1 MGANGVPSSRRGG
14 IGKTPFT
21 VLRGLWRGLF
31 EDMAKTRPAF
41 VQELAWRL
49 EAIGF
54 DLFTALI
61 RALPIDLASDLGAAL
76 ARAVGPL
83 TRNHRAAERNLR
95 LAFPH
100 MGDAER
106 RELLRQQWDNV
117 GRVFFEFPIMDRLTP
132 QSGRVEIVGGERLS
146 RIASSGTP
154 VVFVS
159 GHFSNWEI
167 MPAAIL
173 AAGIACEITYRAA
186 NNPYVDAR
194 IKASRARYGVRLF
207 APKGGDGAKELL
219 AGLKE
224 GRSVA
229 LMNDQKYDGGVAA
242 PFFGRTVHTLPAGVR
257 LALRFGASLQPMSVQ
272 RLKGARFR
280 CVVHEPIAFKQT
292 GARTADIESGVRAI
306 NAFIEARVRERPH
319 EWFWV
324 HRRWPAGAYAEL
336 AAQGY

>member
-1 MGANGVPSSRRGG
+1 
-14 IGKTPFT
+14 
-21 VLRGLWRGLF
+21 
-31 EDMAKTRPAF
+31 MAKTRSAF
-41 VQELAWRL
+41 VQDMAWRM
-49 EAIGF
+49 EAAGF

-61 RALPIDLASDLGAAL
+61 RALPVDIASGLGGAL
-76 ARAVGPL
+76 ARLIGPL

-95 LAFPH
+95 LAFPE
-100 MGDAER
+100 MGDGER
-106 RELLRQQWDNV
+106 KRLLGQQWDNV
-117 GRVFFEFPIMDRLTP
+117 GRVFFELPVMDRLTP
-132 QSGRVEIVGGERLS
+132 GSGRVEIVGGERLA
-146 RIASSGTP
+146 RIASSGRP

-173 AAGIACEITYRAA
+173 AAEIECEITYRAA

-207 APKGGDGAKELL
+207 APKGGDGARELL

-229 LMNDQKYDGGVAA
+229 MMNDQKYDGGVAA
-242 PFFGRTVHTLPAGVR
+242 PFFGRTVHTLPAAVR
-257 LALRFGASLQPMSVQ
+257 LALRFGTVLQPMSVQ

-280 CVVHEPIAFKQT
+280 CVVHEPIELQDT
-292 GARTADIESGVRAI
+292 GAKSADIEAGVRAI

-324 HRRWPAGAYAEL
+324 HRRWPAEAYAEL
-336 AAQGY
+336 AARGF